1 MNAIH
6 ILLPRFNENQLSQ
19 MTNSQKADALD
30 TMTNILIGVFENTED
45 NDIFDETSRL
55 GNFSIWNSDSRTN
68 PLESISSEWILI
80 YYFLPWKVHTM
91 DSNGLHR

>member
-1 MNAIH
+1 MNPLQILEFRQNDEPAETILNAIH

-30 TMTNILIGVFENTED
+30 TMGNILIGVFENTED

-55 GNFSIWNSDSRTN
+55 GIFSIRNSDSHTN
-68 PLESISSEWILI
+68 TLESISSE
-80 YYFLPWKVHTM
+80 
-91 DSNGLHR
+91 